1 MKSESRSN
9 GREWIK
15 GRKERERERES
26 GVEQIRHPV
35 RQVETTQKVDD
46 SSAVGPPLT
55 GEPPP
60 KP

>member
-15 GRKERERERES
+15 GRKEREGERES
-26 GVEQIRHPV
+26 GVWSRADQTS
-35 RQVETTQKVDD
+35 VETTQKVDD